1 MKSRTTIKH
10 MQIYHLHTTLGPA
23 WYGIMSLL
31 SVEER
36 YEAYGSE
43 VTLKTSALSNRS
55 FVT

>member
-1 MKSRTTIKH
+1 MKSRTTIKN
-10 MQIYHLHTTLGPA
+10 MQLYHLHTQSGPA
-23 WYGIMSLL
+23 WYEIMSLL

-43 VTLKTSALSNRS
+43 VTFKTSALTDRS